1 MPNFYYWH
9 IFICNFD
16 FKCTLFS
23 KSVPNFWPSKPKRTK
38 SLEFFYTHQVG
49 VEAKLNSAKPSL
61 IWGHVSP
68 ASSEV
73 TLMAWCTSHFF
84 RQIELLSTYYQGL
97 NLSYLMHHVV
107 VLVFSYMA
115 NSLPSFSPKPNKP
128 TRSSMCDYHVHIM
141 CCTLGPIFSYSTL
154 LDAS

>member
-1 MPNFYYWH
+1 MVLFGFESRKQSNSDFQSH
-9 IFICNFD
+9 FFMSKIDGIFLIFFSLKNIKKGAQLLLLTYFHNFD

-49 VEAKLNSAKPSL
+49 VEAKLNSAKLSFL
-61 IWGHVSP
+61 
-68 ASSEV
+68 SEV

-107 VLVFSYMA
+107 VLVCSYMA
-115 NSLPSFSPKPNKP
+115 NSLPSF
-128 TRSSMCDYHVHIM
+128 
-141 CCTLGPIFSYSTL
+141 FSQT
-154 LDAS
+154 